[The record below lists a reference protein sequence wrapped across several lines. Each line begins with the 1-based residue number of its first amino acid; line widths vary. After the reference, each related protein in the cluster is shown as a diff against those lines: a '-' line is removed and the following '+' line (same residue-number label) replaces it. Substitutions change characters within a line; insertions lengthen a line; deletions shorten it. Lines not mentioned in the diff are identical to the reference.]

1 MKQSQIIYENEI
13 KQIQATKIL
22 IEESLINLRREVII
36 LAKYKMTAF
45 SRQEI
50 YDEIW
55 LNSTSRTAKKYDVPY
70 QKFKESCEKYNIPL
84 PSNSYWASL
93 SVGKKVEK
101 TPLPESEIT
110 AILLPVTDRSKPVT
124 VQNKTQQKP
133 FKPLEVEQTTIST
146 EKQKLMLEEEY
157 GIKTNIENGIN
168 TYDRNTLYE
177 EIWNEPITKVAKKY
191 GVSDVMIHK
200 ICKSLNIP
208 KPPAGYWRK
217 IETGHNVPKIPL
229 PPSDDVTTKT
239 GLRSTDT
246 VIDGSHNKAILDFLS
261 DDEKQKVISAAQK
274 IIFNL
279 SDESTILHSVLK
291 ANKAKIN
298 SWKKDHKRDISASR
312 KRDRYYSI
320 PKGEPPLYYDISD
333 ESLPRVHCLVDTLFK
348 CVESLGGKTNDDLSL
363 EIRGETVT
371 FKVIESESKI
381 VHVKTKE
388 ELRELEKYEKE
399 KQKYKWAS
407 KPQIRSWDYIFNG
420 KIKLCVFEGKYYK
433 DTNTSLIENQ
443 LGNILID
450 LYEKSEIIKV
460 ERKKRE
466 EEERLREEK
475 RRKEEELIQRRDI
488 EIDRTIALVNETEDF
503 AVACKIRKY
512 IEAVSSKPNLTDEDK
527 KWIEWAKNKADWYD
541 PTVKLNDDL
550 LGEREHS
557 KDEESKKLKKSRYS
571 WW

>member
-1 MKQSQIIYENEI
+1 M
-13 KQIQATKIL
+13 
-22 IEESLINLRREVII
+22 
-36 LAKYKMTAF
+36 
-45 SRQEI
+45 
-50 YDEIW
+50 
-55 LNSTSRTAKKYDVPY
+55 
-70 QKFKESCEKYNIPL
+70 
-84 PSNSYWASL
+84 
-93 SVGKKVEK
+93 
-101 TPLPESEIT
+101 
-110 AILLPVTDRSKPVT
+110 
-124 VQNKTQQKP
+124 
-133 FKPLEVEQTTIST
+133 
-146 EKQKLMLEEEY
+146 
-157 GIKTNIENGIN
+157 
-168 TYDRNTLYE
+168 
-177 EIWNEPITKVAKKY
+177 
-191 GVSDVMIHK
+191 
-200 ICKSLNIP
+200 
-208 KPPAGYWRK
+208 
-217 IETGHNVPKIPL
+217 
-229 PPSDDVTTKT
+229 
-239 GLRSTDT
+239 RSTDT

-312 KRDRYYSI
+312 KRDRYCSI

-475 RRKEEELIQRRDI
+475 RRKEEELIQRRDN
-488 EIDRTIALVNETEDF
+488 EIDRTIALVNEAEDLQLP
-503 AVACKIRKY
+503 VKY
-512 IEAVSSKPNLTDEDK
+512 VSILKPFLQNQT
-527 KWIEWAKNKADWYD
+527 
-541 PTVKLNDDL
+541 
-550 LGEREHS
+550 
-557 KDEESKKLKKSRYS
+557 
-571 WW
+571 